1 MESAMPF
8 MQMLPDPGMNY
19 TFNRPLLDGTSPAR
33 LKEVGAIASRIKDY
47 DSWYT
52 AWLDL
57 AKGAEAEKRWLDAA
71 SYYHGA
77 EFYLPAGDVRNG
89 LYDDFARTW
98 ALGMKGAA
106 GYERIAIP
114 YPGGHLPGF
123 RLQAKGKER
132 ATFAFTGGYD
142 SFVEEFY
149 NFLLPLTELGFTII
163 AFDGPGQGGALRQR
177 IYLDHAWE
185 KAAKAMIDYF
195 ELDAVDWLGAS
206 CGGYMSIRAAAFEP
220 RIKHIVSMPT
230 SYSGLDMTLKQ
241 MRPGK
246 AQELVSLFR
255 AGDRKGTEALVARE
269 RVPSS
274 VFEWCIVQGMHITG
288 TKTPFDFLTSI
299 SKSSLEGIL
308 HNVKQ
313 DVLLT
318 EGEQDHLF
326 GVGWIHRTMRE
337 LVCARSVTARI
348 FTAREGAE
356 QHCQLGN
363 SAVAREEIVCW
374 LARFYPDLHAART
387 VKPSSSIAVATP
399 AGRAATGRVA

>member
-1 MESAMPF
+1 MPF
-8 MQMLPDPGMNY
+8 LHILPDVGMNY
-19 TFNRPLLDGTSPAR
+19 TFNRPLLDGESPAR
-33 LKEVGAIASRIKDY
+33 LKELSAIAPRIKDY
-47 DSWYT
+47 DSWYSV
-52 AWLDL
+52 WLEV
-57 AKGAEAEKRWLDAA
+57 AKKAEAEKRYLDAA

-89 LYDDFARTW
+89 LYDDFARNW
-98 ALGMKGAA
+98 ALGMKDVA

-132 ATFAFTGGYD
+132 STFVFTGGYD

-149 NFLLPLTELGFTII
+149 NFLLPLTELGITVI
-163 AFDGPGQGGALRQR
+163 AFDGPGQGGALRQG
-177 IYLDHAWE
+177 IYMDHAWE
-185 KAAKAMIDYF
+185 KPAKAAIDYF
-195 ELDAVDWLGAS
+195 KLDAVDWLGAS

-220 RIKHIVSMPT
+220 RIKHIISMPT

-246 AQELVSLFR
+246 AQELVSLFK
-255 AGDRKGTEALVARE
+255 AGDRKGTEAVVAEE
-269 RVPSS
+269 RLPSS

-299 SKSSLEGIL
+299 AKSSLDGIL
-308 HNVKQ
+308 QNVKQ
-313 DVLLT
+313 DILLT

-326 GVGWIHRTMRE
+326 DIGWIHRTMRE
-337 LVCARSVTARI
+337 LVCARSVTSRI

-363 SAVAREEIVCW
+363 SAVARHAIVHW
-374 LARFYPDLHAART
+374 LGSFYPGMPVGEGT
-387 VKPSSSIAVATP
+387 QVTSIAA
-399 AGRAATGRVA
+399 